1 MSPRLRPYA
10 LLALLTALNFF
21 NYIDRYVLPAVQEM
35 IKREFHVND
44 RELGWLTGAFF
55 VCYMLAAPIVGY
67 LADRVQRRIIVVA
80 GALVWS
86 GATLL
91 TAITYTYN
99 ELLLRHVLVGIGEA
113 SFVTVAPALIADS
126 FPEYK
131 RGRMLAIFY
140 MAIPMGTA
148 LGLMLGGFLSRYGW
162 RMPFLVSAVPG
173 VALGLLMLLVPEP
186 PRGAADMMEDSEERG
201 TLRGLFSNKA
211 YWTATLGMAFM
222 TFAIGALSVWMPT
235 FLVRVRGMSVMK
247 ASVIFGAFTLVTGFG
262 ATLFG
267 GWLGDR
273 LLRRTHAAYYLV
285 SAAGLALGIP
295 AMIAAIYLTGSTM
308 YPAIFLAEFLLLVNT
323 GPLNAAVV
331 NAVSGKIRAS
341 AVAINLL
348 VIHLLGDATSP
359 VLVGMI
365 SDKTGSLQTAFLAP
379 AAVIGL
385 AAAILLAGAKYAPR
399 LPQAARDKLAEE
411 EGASA

>member
-1 MSPRLRPYA
+1 
-10 LLALLTALNFF
+10 
-21 NYIDRYVLPAVQEM
+21 
-35 IKREFHVND
+35 
-44 RELGWLTGAFF
+44 
-55 VCYMLAAPIVGY
+55 
-67 LADRVQRRIIVVA
+67 
-80 GALVWS
+80 
-86 GATLL
+86 
-91 TAITYTYN
+91 
-99 ELLLRHVLVGIGEA
+99 
-113 SFVTVAPALIADS
+113 
-126 FPEYK
+126 
-131 RGRMLAIFY
+131 
-140 MAIPMGTA
+140 
-148 LGLMLGGFLSRYGW
+148 
-162 RMPFLVSAVPG
+162 
-173 VALGLLMLLVPEP
+173 
-186 PRGAADMMEDSEERG
+186 
-201 TLRGLFSNKA
+201 
-211 YWTATLGMAFM
+211 
-222 TFAIGALSVWMPT
+222 
-235 FLVRVRGMSVMK
+235 MK

-273 LLRRTHAAYYLV
+273 MLRRTHAAYYLV

-295 AMIAAIYLTGSTM
+295 AMIAAIYLTGSAM

-379 AAVIGL
+379 AAAIAL
-385 AAAILLAGAKYAPR
+385 AAVILLAGAKFAPR